1 MKKLFPFLLLL
12 ISLISCQKKHQDV
25 IEIYLTKERI
35 PNKVGIPIQEYLI
48 LNKMEQKEL
57 EFHPDKFEFMTVD
70 TIQNQ
75 LIELGAFNFE
85 ITDLEHFP
93 FITNEEILG
102 FDDERAEL
110 FFKNQVIAKFS
121 KLEYNSQFVLFINKK
136 PIINGYLQT
145 GFSSRRFNETYI
157 GLYTKPNKEKEPD
170 TFSIILLYGDIESK
184 ASVPDFKILNP
195 EFDQAFQTRNQE
207 NNLFQQ

>member
-35 PNKVGIPIQEYLI
+35 PNKVGIPIQEYWT

-70 TIQNQ
+70 TIQDQ

-85 ITDLEHFP
+85 IADLEQSP

-102 FDDERAEL
+102 FDNERAEL

-121 KLEYNSQFVLFINKK
+121 KLKYNSQPV
-136 PIINGYLQT
+136 G
-145 GFSSRRFNETYI
+145 
-157 GLYTKPNKEKEPD
+157 
-170 TFSIILLYGDIESK
+170 
-184 ASVPDFKILNP
+184 
-195 EFDQAFQTRNQE
+195 
-207 NNLFQQ
+207 